1 MMYLRDYQEEDCA
14 ALAELFYETVHRV
27 NRRDY
32 TPEQLRAWAT
42 GSVDL
47 AAWNA
52 SFLAHKTLAAVEGD
66 TIVGFGDMALDG
78 YLDRLYV
85 HYAHQGEGIATAIC
99 DALEREIRQGKITT
113 HASITAKPFFLGRG
127 YRVVRQQTVVRQ
139 GVQLTNFVMEKT
151 VK

>member
-1 MMYLRDYQEEDCA
+1 MYLRDYREEDCA

-32 TPEQLRAWAT
+32 TPEQLAAWAT

-47 AAWNA
+47 AAWNT
-52 SFLAHKTLAAVEGD
+52 SFLAHKTVVAVEGD
-66 TIVGFGDMALDG
+66 TIVGFGDMTSDG
-78 YLDRLYV
+78 YLDRMYV
-85 HYAHQGEGIATAIC
+85 HHAHQGEGIATAIC
-99 DALEREIRQGKITT
+99 DALEREVRQGKITT
-113 HASITAKPFFLGRG
+113 HASITAKSFFLGRG

-139 GVQLTNFVMEKT
+139 GVQLINFVMEKA